1 MVPAFP
7 GFLPGAWIK
16 NVKTTHAVLD
26 LIRFKRPIG
35 SVLLFIPAL
44 WGLLAAWNGSPP
56 IGMIALFA
64 VGAFFMRSAGC
75 AINDIL
81 DQKIDRK
88 VSRTRNR
95 PIPSGRLSVSAAW
108 WVFGVFILLS
118 ASLLVFLNPLARLIA
133 LLGFATTAIYPLMK
147 RFLPIPQL
155 FMGIPFGMTA
165 PLMAWAQGKSHL
177 DWTGIAIGLGGL
189 FWATTYDLVYAVADR
204 EDDVKAGV
212 CSGAVTF
219 GSRLWMAVFL
229 FGFASACFLWSAG
242 ANIGFGQFFAW
253 SVACFLG
260 LIAWQAWKLRSVFPP
275 EKAIPYFQAHS
286 WIGLIVA
293 IGIWGEFPVL
303 V

>member
-1 MVPAFP
+1 MKM
-7 GFLPGAWIK
+7 GR
-16 NVKTTHAVLD
+16 AVLD
-26 LIRFKRPIG
+26 LIRFNRPIG
-35 SVLLFIPAL
+35 SILLFLPAL

-56 IGMIALFA
+56 MGMVFLFA
-64 VGAFFMRSAGC
+64 VGSFLMRSAGC

-81 DQKIDRK
+81 DRKIDRN
-88 VSRTRNR
+88 VSRTKIR
-95 PIPSGRLSVSAAW
+95 PIPSGRLSVPVALV
-108 WVFGVFILLS
+108 VFGVFILLS
-118 ASLLVFLNPLARLIA
+118 AFLLLFLNPLPRIIA
-133 LLGFATTAIYPLMK
+133 LFGFVSTAIYPLMK

-165 PLMAWAQGKSHL
+165 PLMAWAQGRGQL
-177 DWTGIAIGLGGL
+177 DWPGIAIGLAGL

-204 EDDVKAGV
+204 EDDIQAGV

-219 GSRLWMAVFL
+219 GSHLWMAVFL
-229 FGFASACFLWSAG
+229 FGFTSACFLWSAG
-242 ANIGFGQFFAW
+242 AYIGFGQFFTW

-260 LIAWQAWKLRSVFPP
+260 LISWQSWKLHSDLLP

-293 IGIWGEFPVL
+293 IGIWGEYPVL